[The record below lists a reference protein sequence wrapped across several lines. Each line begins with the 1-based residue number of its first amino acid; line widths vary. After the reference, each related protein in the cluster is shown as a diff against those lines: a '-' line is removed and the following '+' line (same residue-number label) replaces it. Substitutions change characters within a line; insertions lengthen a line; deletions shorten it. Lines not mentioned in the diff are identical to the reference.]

1 MNARCPRTATPAG
14 MGNRPRFSTPY
25 STHPTPAGPMGFL
38 GLPYPTG
45 IPSSRAT
52 GRRLT
57 ATARARAAALLPV
70 SS

>member
-1 MNARCPRTATPAG
+1 MNAKCPGIAAPAG
-14 MGNRPRFSTPY
+14 TGNRPRFSTPY
-25 STHPTPAGPMGFL
+25 SMRPAPAGAMRFS